1 MSGFYQVLGKRTD
14 LNNRAAEYLNRLH
27 ARWAEMSPT
36 ERLLAKAEAMMI
48 REIMDGEPVCPSD

>member
-1 MSGFYQVLGKRTD
+1 MSGCYQAPGKRTD
-14 LNNRAAEYLNRLH
+14 LDKRAAEYLKRLY

-48 REIMDGEPVCPSD
+48 REIMDGERCGYDC